1 MIMNY
6 DYLIFLQ
13 YFTDIKG
20 RVKKYFN
27 VHIISN
33 LLHLLKLEF
42 VFFFII
48 ILLFAELMAQVAEFT
63 FTKLREQLHLI
74 RLPPDREWGIV
85 FLRRHRL
92 ALQNFL
98 SD

>member
-20 RVKKYFN
+20 TVNKYFN

-48 ILLFAELMAQVAEFT
+48 ILFYY
-63 FTKLREQLHLI
+63 
-74 RLPPDREWGIV
+74 
-85 FLRRHRL
+85 
-92 ALQNFL
+92 LQN
-98 SD
+98 